1 MHIKART
8 IHMDNEYKYANSIF
22 KPCPFHVTT
31 SQATQRKGL
40 NSMVI
45 LGAWAS
51 WLHRKRGIFD
61 TCGPSLVKAQQ
72 QHSFKEK
79 LRLSVGASLMLKN
92 FRSYFLSCRG

>member
-51 WLHRKRGIFD
+51 WLHRKRGIFEKKI
-61 TCGPSLVKAQQ
+61 TTSIRCIAFLLISVVNQQ
-72 QHSFKEK
+72 NNPNIPFPVRHNISHI
-79 LRLSVGASLMLKN
+79 RN
-92 FRSYFLSCRG
+92 